1 MQNEVFYD
9 PAAYTSRSPHTVG
22 ERRYVTVGLMRGALV
37 AVDIHPSWPRHSHYL
52 GAAGTAQ

>member
-37 AVDIHPSWPRHSHYL
+37 AVISTHRGHAIRIIS
-52 GAAGTAQ
+52 AAGTAQ